1 MKEALC
7 RAFCGDLTLTDVPLG
22 YAVSTTFQRSDG
34 DAVGFYIVRDKL
46 HPDRFRLE
54 DDGTT
59 ISSLEA
65 AGVEFS
71 TETRASAFAEL
82 LETYGVDFDGVV
94 FVLGLN
100 GVEEGFEPFQAA
112 EVTTNPEEVDFA
124 EASLLCAG
132 AGHAIP
138 YRLQDRCERCYA
150 DAGADEEGSL
160 EFKDVF

>member
-46 HPDRFRLE
+46 HAGRFRLE

-59 ISSLEA
+59 IPFLKA

-82 LETYGVDFDGVV
+82 LETYEVEFDEAEMLLHTGLLEEAALPSAAMRFVAFMLRMND
-94 FVLGLN
+94 FVLLTREKVASTFKEDAIRMIRERVGDRAI
-100 GVEEGFEPFQAA
+100 VIEG
-112 EVTTNPEEVDFA
+112 
-124 EASLLCAG
+124 EAVSA
-132 AGHAIP
+132 
-138 YRLQDRCERCYA
+138 
-150 DAGADEEGSL
+150 S
-160 EFKDVF
+160 